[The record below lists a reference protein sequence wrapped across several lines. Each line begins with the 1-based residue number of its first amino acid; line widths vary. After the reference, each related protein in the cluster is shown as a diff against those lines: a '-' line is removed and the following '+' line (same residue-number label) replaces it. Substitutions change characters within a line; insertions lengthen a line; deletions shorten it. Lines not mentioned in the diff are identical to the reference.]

1 MDADIQYLSDFTV
14 LVAIDDVKIEDGSIT
29 LRKRVDCTDDF
40 LLTYFIYSY
49 RLDVYFYFI
58 DGQMK
63 MLSLV
68 FTDLHQTFIDH
79 DSFHPPFKT
88 SFFLE
93 STYPRKDFDKCFG
106 NLSSASCTWFI
117 YRIPIPMRTGA

>member
-29 LRKRVDCTDDF
+29 LRERVDCTDDF

-49 RLDVYFYFI
+49 RLDVYFHFI

-68 FTDLHQTFIDH
+68 FSDLNQTFIDY
-79 DSFHPPFKT
+79 DSFSTPFIT
-88 SFFLE
+88 SFLLSITFYL
-93 STYPRKDFDKCFG
+93 YYFD
-106 NLSSASCTWFI
+106 L
-117 YRIPIPMRTGA
+117 